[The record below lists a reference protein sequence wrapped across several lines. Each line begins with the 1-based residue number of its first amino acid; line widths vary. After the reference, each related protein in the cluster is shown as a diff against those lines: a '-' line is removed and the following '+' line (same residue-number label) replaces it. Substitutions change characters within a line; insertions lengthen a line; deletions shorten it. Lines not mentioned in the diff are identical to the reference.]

1 MQKTPYIAGAPEET
15 DGRLSKFPDW
25 REGIAILMER
35 AWMGAMVAILIT
47 TFSPAEA
54 AVPNDSR
61 IAMKTTHAHR
71 DIFIPVEPPL
81 CSPFAG

>member
-35 AWMGAMVAILIT
+35 AWMGAMVAIAVFLVFFFQARRQT
-47 TFSPAEA
+47 PYYRSTATLLVEA
-54 AVPNDSR
+54 QIPKILNYQ
-61 IAMKTTHAHR
+61 
-71 DIFIPVEPPL
+71 DIL
-81 CSPFAG
+81 A